1 MAANSRFAVAT
12 HILAALAL
20 KKGEKVSSTYLG
32 ESVNT
37 NPVVIRRILLDLQ
50 KAGFIET
57 ITGKNGGTQLKAAP
71 KDVSLR
77 KIYEAVDDGSIF
89 AYNPAA
95 PNKKCPLSCKMKG
108 VLAPIFQSVEQAL
121 EKDLE
126 KVTLEDV
133 VKKLNK
139 E

>member
-50 KAGFIET
+50 KAGFVET
-57 ITGKNGGTQLKAAP
+57 ITGKNGGTVLRAAP
-71 KDVSLR
+71 KEVSLR

-95 PNKKCPLSCKMKG
+95 PNKKCPLSCKMKAA
-108 VLAPIFQSVEQAL
+108 LEPIFQSVERAL

-133 VKKLNK
+133 LQRLTKD
-139 E
+139 

>member
-20 KKGEKVSSTYLG
+20 KKGETVNSTYLG

-50 KAGFIET
+50 KAGLVET
-57 ITGKNGGTQLKAAP
+57 CSGKNGGARLSAPLQKISLK
-71 KDVSLR
+71 R
-77 KIYEAVDDGSIF
+77 IYEAVDEGSVF

-95 PNKKCPLSCKMKG
+95 PNKKCALSCRMKS
-108 VLAPIFQSVEQAL
+108 VLEPIFQSVDVAL
-121 EKDLE
+121 QRDLE
-126 KVTLEDV
+126 KVTLDQV
-133 VKKLNK
+133 VAKLEK
-139 E
+139 M